1 MVYVGGSAVHSSFM
15 CQTTGFVW
23 LVAEPREYYKFVEE
37 KFLMIYYPV
46 YRSKTHNRRMKARK
60 TKP

>member
-1 MVYVGGSAVHSSFM
+1 M